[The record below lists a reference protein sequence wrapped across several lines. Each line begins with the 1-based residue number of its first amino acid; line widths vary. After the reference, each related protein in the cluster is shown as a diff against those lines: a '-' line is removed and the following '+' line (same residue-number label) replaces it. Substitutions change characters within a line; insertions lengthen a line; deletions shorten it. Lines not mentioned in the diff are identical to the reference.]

1 MSDYIEVELKYGLNW
16 VVYKNTNDEVKPDT
30 QLFLKNDDDN
40 EHTPIGTL
48 AEVRNKTPAGSS
60 TEVMNKNGKQIATMD
75 SMTGALL
82 DNTTLYAKNPN
93 TPTNKGGKRKTKK
106 YFRKRKT
113 DKRKSKRKK
122 KGKGKGKTR
131 KFR

>member
-1 MSDYIEVELKYGLNW
+1 MSDYTEVELKYGLNF
-16 VVYKNTNDEVKPDT
+16 VVYKNTNDEVKRDT
-30 QLFLKNDDDN
+30 LLFIKQY
-40 EHTPIGTL
+40 TPIGTL
-48 AEVRNKTPAGSS
+48 DEVREKTPAGSS
-60 TEVMNKNGKQIATMD
+60 TEVMNKDKNIVARMD
-75 SMTGALL
+75 SITGAL
-82 DNTTLYAKNPN
+82 DTTLYAKNPN

>member
-1 MSDYIEVELKYGLNW
+1 MSDYTEVELKYGLNF
-16 VVYKNTNDEVKPDT
+16 VVYKITNDEVKRDT
-30 QLFLKNDDDN
+30 QLFLKNKGDN
-40 EHTPIGTL
+40 EYTHIGTL
-48 AEVRNKTPAGSS
+48 DEVRENTPAGSY
-60 TEVMNKNGKQIATMD
+60 TEVMNKKGKRIAKMD
-75 SMTGALL
+75 STGAL
-82 DNTTLYAKNPN
+82 DTTLYAKNPN

>member
-1 MSDYIEVELKYGLNW
+1 MSDYIEVKLQVGLNW
-16 VVYKNTNDEVKPDT
+16 VVYKNTNDEVQPDT
-30 QLFLKNDDDN
+30 QLFLKNKGDN

-48 AEVRNKTPAGSS
+48 AEVRDKTPAGSS
-60 TEVMNKNGKQIATMD
+60 TEVMNKKGKQIATMD
-75 SMTGALL
+75 SMTGAVS
-82 DNTTLYAKNPN
+82 TKLYATNPN

>member
-1 MSDYIEVELKYGLNW
+1 MSDYTEVELKYGLNF
-16 VVYKNTNDEVKPDT
+16 VVYKNTNDEVKRDT
-30 QLFLKNDDDN
+30 QLFLKQY
-40 EHTPIGTL
+40 TPIGTL
-48 AEVRNKTPAGSS
+48 DEVRNKTPASS
-60 TEVMNKNGKQIATMD
+60 YTEVMNKAGERIAKMD
-75 SMTGALL
+75 SITGAL
-82 DNTTLYAKNPN
+82 DTTLYAKNPN

-122 KGKGKGKTR
+122 KGKGKGKGKTR

>member
-1 MSDYIEVELKYGLNW
+1 MSDYTEVELKSGLNF
-16 VVYKNTNDEVKPDT
+16 VVYKNTNDEVQPDT
-30 QLFLKNDDDN
+30 QLFLKQY
-40 EHTPIGTL
+40 TPIGTL
-48 AEVRNKTPAGSS
+48 DEVREKTPAGSS
-60 TEVMNKNGKQIATMD
+60 TEVMNKDKNLVARMD
-75 SMTGALL
+75 RSTGALL
-82 DNTTLYAKNPN
+82 DNTTLYVKTPN

>member
-1 MSDYIEVELKYGLNW
+1 MSDYIEVKLQVGLNW
-16 VVYKNTNDEVKPDT
+16 VVYKNTNDEVQPDT
-30 QLFLKNDDDN
+30 QLFLKNKGDN

-48 AEVRNKTPAGSS
+48 AEVRDKTPAGSS
-60 TEVMNKNGKQIATMD
+60 TEVMNKKGKQIATMD
-75 SMTGALL
+75 RSTGAL
-82 DNTTLYAKNPN
+82 DTTLYAKNPN

>member
-1 MSDYIEVELKYGLNW
+1 MSDYIEVELKYGLNF
-16 VVYKNTNDEVKPDT
+16 VVYKNTNDEVKRDT
-30 QLFLKNDDDN
+30 QLFLKNDGDN

-48 AEVRNKTPAGSS
+48 DEVRENTPGGSS

-75 SMTGALL
+75 STTGAL
-82 DNTTLYAKNPN
+82 DTTLYAKNPN

>member
-1 MSDYIEVELKYGLNW
+1 MSDYIEVELQSGLNW
-16 VVYKNTNDEVKPDT
+16 VVYKNTADEVKPDT

-40 EHTPIGTL
+40 EYTPIGTL
-48 AEVRNKTPAGSS
+48 AEVRDKTPPGSS
-60 TEVMNKNGKQIATMD
+60 TEVMNKYGKRIAKMD
-75 SMTGALL
+75 SSTGAL
-82 DNTTLYAKNPN
+82 DTTLYAKNPN

>member
-1 MSDYIEVELKYGLNW
+1 MSDYTEVELKYGLNF
-16 VVYKNTNDEVKPDT
+16 VVYKNTNDEVKRDT
-30 QLFLKNDDDN
+30 LLFIKKY
-40 EHTPIGTL
+40 TPIGTL
-48 AEVRNKTPAGSS
+48 DEVKENTPAGSS
-60 TEVMNKNGKQIATMD
+60 TEVMNKDGNLVATMD
-75 SMTGALL
+75 STTGALL
-82 DNTTLYAKNPN
+82 DNITLYAKNPN

-122 KGKGKGKTR
+122 KGKGKGKGKTR

>member
-16 VVYKNTNDEVKPDT
+16 VVYKNTNRGVEDKT
-30 QLFLKNDDDN
+30 QLLLKNDDDN
-40 EHTPIGTL
+40 EYTPIGTL
-48 AEVRNKTPAGSS
+48 AEVRDKTPPGSS
-60 TEVMNKNGKQIATMD
+60 TEVMNKDGNLIAEMHR
-75 SMTGALL
+75 STGALL
-82 DNTTLYAKNPN
+82 RTTLYAKNPN